1 MIPLLTD
8 DFDLVTAS
16 PYHPKGNV
24 MNVPAWRLFLS
35 KGASRLYGKVLHHK
49 LSTYTSCFRVY
60 RRSSVVDLELRELGF
75 LGVAETLSV
84 MDLKGYRIREFPT
97 TLHVRILGRSKMKV
111 VRNILGHLRNL
122 LRMWGMR
129 RLIERNRQII
139 LADRA
144 PVSSLMNQAD
154 QSNTSTKKEDVTKL

>member
-1 MIPLLTD
+1 
-8 DFDLVTAS
+8 
-16 PYHPKGNV
+16 
-24 MNVPAWRLFLS
+24 
-35 KGASRLYGKVLHHK
+35 
-49 LSTYTSCFRVY
+49 VY

-122 LRMWGMR
+122 FRMWSMR
-129 RLIERNRQII
+129 RLVERNRQII

-144 PVSSLMNQAD
+144 PAGSLINQAD
-154 QSNTSTKKEDVTKL
+154 QSNPITKKEDVTKL